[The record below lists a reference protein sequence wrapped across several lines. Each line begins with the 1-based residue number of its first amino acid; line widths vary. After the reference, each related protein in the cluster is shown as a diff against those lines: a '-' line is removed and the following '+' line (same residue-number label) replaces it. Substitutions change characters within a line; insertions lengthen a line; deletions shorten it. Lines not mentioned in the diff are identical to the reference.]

1 MGDWLTV
8 LAAGILTYASRLSMI
23 VPSKRIRLPDR
34 LQRSLR
40 FVPAATLSA
49 IVFLEVFRPGGELD
63 LSPANPRLLAA
74 VVAVAVAWRTRSV
87 FWTIGAGM
95 AAFWLLRSV
104 M

>member
-8 LAAGILTYASRLSMI
+8 LAAGVLTYASRLSMI
-23 VPSKRIRLPDR
+23 APSRRVLLPDR

-49 IVFLEVFRPGGELD
+49 IVFLEVFRPGGGLD
-63 LSPANPRLLAA
+63 LSPLNPRFLAA
-74 VVAVAVAWRTRSV
+74 TLAVLVAWWTRSV

-95 AAFWLLRSV
+95 AAFWLFRAVL
-104 M
+104 

>member
-8 LAAGILTYASRLSMI
+8 LAAGVLTFASRLSMI
-23 VPSKRIRLPDR
+23 WPSRKVRLPDR

-63 LSPANPRLLAA
+63 LSPLNPRFLAA
-74 VVAVAVAWRTRSV
+74 VVAVAVAWWTRSV

-95 AAFWLLRSV
+95 AAFWLLRAV
-104 M
+104 L